1 MLYKILADVVIFL
14 HFLWILFIIAGFIF
28 IIFFRKNFPAYAGNF
43 ILRTIHLVS
52 ILYTSYLEFTHKN
65 CPLTDIEN
73 YFKVKSDSVTYTG
86 SFIVYYIE
94 KLVYPD
100 VEPLVVIIPTV
111 IIGIITLVMYI
122 LKPPKKIRDS
132 FKSGK

>member
-1 MLYKILADVVIFL
+1 M
-14 HFLWILFIIAGFIF
+14 
-28 IIFFRKNFPAYAGNF
+28 
-43 ILRTIHLVS
+43 VS

-73 YFKVKSDSVTYTG
+73 YFKVKSDNAAYTG

-94 KLVYPD
+94 KLAYPD

-122 LKPPKKIRDS
+122 LKPPKKIRGS